1 MQYKYRYLS
10 NGALHMKSKYRA
22 KKLRATSVDSK
33 LTPDEQFKRLVNLES
48 PKNITLINWQHRT
61 YQIELNYQSMGI
73 GSYIHFRITYC
84 VIARQ
89 RKCSTVIKVKNIVKS
104 NSKLRRLIKIR
115 RHSKKQSLK
124 WIPRVKT
131 RYWECYDLNQL
142 DLLMWPKGVL
152 IAVCGELLGLGLA
165 AELF

>member
-1 MQYKYRYLS
+1 M
-10 NGALHMKSKYRA
+10 NSKYRA
-22 KKLRATSVDSK
+22 RKLKATSVDSK
-33 LTPDEQFKRLVNLES
+33 LVPSEQFKRLINLE
-48 PKNITLINWQHRT
+48 PKKNITFINWQQYI
-61 YQIELNYQSMGI
+61 YQIELNYPSMGI
-73 GSYIHFRITYC
+73 GSYIHLRITYC

-89 RKCSTVIKVKNIVKS
+89 KGCSTVIKVKNIVKS
-104 NSKLRRLIKIR
+104 DSKLRRPIKIR
-115 RHSKKQSLK
+115 RDSKKQSLK

-131 RYWECYDLNQL
+131 RYWERYDLNQL